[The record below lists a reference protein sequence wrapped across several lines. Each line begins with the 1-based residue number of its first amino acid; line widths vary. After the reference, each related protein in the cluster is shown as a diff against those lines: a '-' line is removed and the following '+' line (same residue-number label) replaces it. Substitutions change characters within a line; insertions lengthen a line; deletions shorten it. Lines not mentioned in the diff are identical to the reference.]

1 MTIETQTLIWLLFG
15 ALFGYI
21 ADRTLEEKPNIGI
34 PTTFISL
41 VCTLIGVMTYML
53 EYTRG

>member
-1 MTIETQTLIWLLFG
+1 MAIETQTLIWLLVG

-21 ADRTLEEKPNIGI
+21 ADRTLDEKPTIGI

-53 EYTRG
+53 EYARG